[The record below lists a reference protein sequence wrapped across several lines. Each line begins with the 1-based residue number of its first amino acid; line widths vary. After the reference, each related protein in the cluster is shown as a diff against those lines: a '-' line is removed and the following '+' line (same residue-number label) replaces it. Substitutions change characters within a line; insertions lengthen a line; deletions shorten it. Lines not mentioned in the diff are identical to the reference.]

1 MDLKNEK
8 SNVYKVGLPIT
19 AIIAM
24 TSAIV
29 ALMTNPSDAL
39 LLNLQQLFMSGFMLL
54 LGTQNVI
61 AKKNKYGYFLYV
73 VAVFNFVVFITRN
86 VG

>member
-8 SNVYKVGLPIT
+8 SKVYSIGVPIT

-24 TSAIV
+24 TAAIV
-29 ALMTNPSDAL
+29 ALITNPSDTL
-39 LLNLQQLFMSGFMLL
+39 LLDLQQLFMSAFMFL
-54 LGTQNVI
+54 LGTQYVI
-61 AKKNKYGYFLYV
+61 AKKSKYGFFLYV
-73 VAVFNFVVFITRN
+73 VAVLNFMVFIARN

>member
-8 SNVYKVGLPIT
+8 SKVYSVGVPIT

-29 ALMTNPSDAL
+29 ALMTNPSNAL
-39 LLNLQQLFMSGFMLL
+39 LLNLQQLFMSAFMLL
-54 LGTQNVI
+54 QGTQYVI
-61 AKKNKYGYFLYV
+61 AKKSKYGYFSYV
-73 VAVFNFVVFITRN
+73 VAVFNLWVFISRN

>member
-8 SNVYKVGLPIT
+8 SKVYSVGVPIT

-29 ALMTNPSDAL
+29 ALITNPSDAL
-39 LLNLQQLFMSGFMLL
+39 LLDLQQLFMSAFMFL
-54 LGTQNVI
+54 LGTQYVI
-61 AKKNKYGYFLYV
+61 AKKSKYGYFLYV
-73 VAVFNFVVFITRN
+73 VAVLNFMVLITRN